1 MYVCVC
7 IYKYYMCIFIQTME
21 MPRVISDMNIS
32 HIITGVERGEQLEI
46 EKLMLKEDFDEA
58 MNKLPIYERA
68 VIKNVLQKIMD
79 ANQYDAYELFTEQQK
94 QLKNFIRQQHSCR
107 VLLLEEEGRR
117 ANIQVGIGVCVVV
130 FAYAAYVGLAIITR

>member
-1 MYVCVC
+1 
-7 IYKYYMCIFIQTME
+7 ME

-46 EKLMLKEDFDEA
+46 EKLMLKEEFDEA

-79 ANQYDAYELFTEQQK
+79 ANQYDVYELFTEQQK
-94 QLKNFIRQQHSCR
+94 QLKDFIRKQHSCR
-107 VLLLEEEGRR
+107 VLLEELEEEGRR

>member
-1 MYVCVC
+1 
-7 IYKYYMCIFIQTME
+7 
-21 MPRVISDMNIS
+21 
-32 HIITGVERGEQLEI
+32 
-46 EKLMLKEDFDEA
+46 MLKEEFDEA

-79 ANQYDAYELFTEQQK
+79 ANQYDVYELFTEQQK
-94 QLKNFIRQQHSCR
+94 QLKDFIRKQHSCR
-107 VLLLEEEGRR
+107 VLLEELEEEGRR

>member
-1 MYVCVC
+1 
-7 IYKYYMCIFIQTME
+7 MCIFIQTME

-79 ANQYDAYELFTEQQK
+79 ANQYDAYELFIEQQK

>member
-1 MYVCVC
+1 
-7 IYKYYMCIFIQTME
+7 ME

-107 VLLLEEEGRR
+107 VLLLEELEEEGRR

>member
-1 MYVCVC
+1 
-7 IYKYYMCIFIQTME
+7 MCIFIQTME

-107 VLLLEEEGRR
+107 VLLLEELEEEGRR